1 MEQITL
7 TKQELIE
14 IVEREV
20 SKRLDGV
27 KTMKPISIFTDVR
40 LNEDDIKNINEKFK
54 FTNIIQTPYRC
65 HHYKPLALKRYHCG
79 ANDYFNGKVHDDQI
93 HDHIRKLT
101 LAIFGVTKNS
111 DLQEREYGEAIKFYR
126 NIKDMY
132 LYLYKKRL
140 SKLTIEDF
148 E

>member
-20 SKRLDGV
+20 SKKLDGV
-27 KTMKPISIFTDVR
+27 KSMKPISIFTDVR

-54 FTNIIQTPYRC
+54 FTNIIQTPYRG
-65 HHYKPLALKRYHCG
+65 HHYRPLALKKYPCG
-79 ANDYFNGKVHDDQI
+79 GNDYFNGNIHDNQI

-140 SKLTIEDF
+140 SKLTTDDF

>member
-54 FTNIIQTPYRC
+54 FTNIIQTPYRG

>member
-27 KTMKPISIFTDVR
+27 KPMKPISIFTDVR
-40 LNEDDIKNINEKFK
+40 LNEDDIKYINEKFK
-54 FTNIIQTPYRC
+54 FTNFIQTPYRG
-65 HHYKPLALKRYHCG
+65 HHYRPIALKKYHRG
-79 ANDYFNGKVHDDQI
+79 GNNYFNGNIHDDQI

>member
-1 MEQITL
+1 MEKITL

-27 KTMKPISIFTDVR
+27 KPMKPISIFTDVR

-54 FTNIIQTPYRC
+54 FTNIIQTPYRGY
-65 HHYKPLALKRYHCG
+65 HYKPLALKKYPCG
-79 ANDYFNGKVHDDQI
+79 GNDYFNGNIYADQI
-93 HDHIRKLT
+93 HDYIRKLT

>member
-27 KTMKPISIFTDVR
+27 KPIKPISIFSDVR

-54 FTNIIQTPYRC
+54 FTNIIQTPYRGY
-65 HHYKPLALKRYHCG
+65 HYRPLALKKYPHG
-79 ANDYFNGKVHDDQI
+79 VKDYFNGNIHDDQI

-111 DLQEREYGEAIKFYR
+111 DLQEREYSEAIKFYR

>member
-20 SKRLDGV
+20 SKRLDSK
-27 KTMKPISIFTDVR
+27 KTIKPISIFSEVR
-40 LNEDDIKNINEKFK
+40 IEEDDIANINEDFNFTKFIK
-54 FTNIIQTPYRC
+54 PPFRG
-65 HHYKPLALKRYHCG
+65 HHYRPLALKKYPMGNNKH
-79 ANDYFNGKVHDDQI
+79 FNGKVYDDQI
-93 HDHIRKLT
+93 HDLIRKLS
-101 LAIFGVTKNS
+101 LAVFGISKNS
-111 DLQEREYGEAIKFYR
+111 DLSESEFEDVVKVYR
-126 NIKDMY
+126 YFKDMY
-132 LYLYKKRL
+132 LHLYKKRL

>member
-7 TKQELIE
+7 TKNELIE

-20 SKRLDGV
+20 SKRLDS
-27 KTMKPISIFTDVR
+27 KKIIKPMSIFSEVR
-40 LNEDDIKNINEKFK
+40 LKEDDIKDVNESFGI
-54 FTNIIQTPYRC
+54 TNFIKPPYRG

-79 ANDYFNGKVHDDQI
+79 ANDYFNGKVHDEQI

-101 LAIFGVTKNS
+101 LAIFGVSRNS
-111 DLQEREYGEAIKFYR
+111 DLKQKEYEEAIKFYR

-132 LYLYKKRL
+132 LHLYKKRL
-140 SKLTIEDF
+140 SKLTIDDF

>member
-27 KTMKPISIFTDVR
+27 KSMKPISIFTDVR

-54 FTNIIQTPYRC
+54 FTNIIQTPYRG
-65 HHYKPLALKRYHCG
+65 HHYRPLTLKKYPCG
-79 ANDYFNGKVHDDQI
+79 GNDYFNGNIHDNQI

-111 DLQEREYGEAIKFYR
+111 DLQKREYGEAIKFYR
-126 NIKDMY
+126 NIKNMY

-140 SKLTIEDF
+140 SNLTIDDF

>member
-7 TKQELIE
+7 TKNELIE

-20 SKRLDGV
+20 SKRLDS
-27 KTMKPISIFTDVR
+27 KKIIKPMSIFTDVR
-40 LNEDDIKNINEKFK
+40 LNEDDIKGINEKFK
-54 FTNIIQTPYRC
+54 FTNFIQRPYRG
-65 HHYKPLALKRYHCG
+65 HHYKPLALKKYPCG
-79 ANDYFNGKVHDDQI
+79 GNDYFNGNIYDDQI

>member
-7 TKQELIE
+7 TKQELVE

-27 KTMKPISIFTDVR
+27 KPMKPISIFSDVR

-54 FTNIIQTPYRC
+54 FTNFIQKPYRG
-65 HHYKPLALKRYHCG
+65 HHYKPLALKKYHHG
-79 ANDYFNGKVHDDQI
+79 GNDYFNGNIYDDQI

>member
-27 KTMKPISIFTDVR
+27 KPMKPISIFTDVR

-54 FTNIIQTPYRC
+54 FTNIIQTPYRGY
-65 HHYKPLALKRYHCG
+65 HYKPLALKKYPCG
-79 ANDYFNGKVHDDQI
+79 GKDYFNGNIYDDQI

-111 DLQEREYGEAIKFYR
+111 DLQEREYGEAIDFYR

>member
-20 SKRLDGV
+20 SKRLDGK
-27 KTMKPISIFTDVR
+27 KTIKPISIFSEVR
-40 LNEDDIKNINEKFK
+40 IEEDDITNINEDFNFTKFIK
-54 FTNIIQTPYRC
+54 PPFRG
-65 HHYKPLALKRYHCG
+65 HHYRPLALKKYPMGNNKH
-79 ANDYFNGKVHDDQI
+79 FNGKVYDDQI
-93 HDHIRKLT
+93 HDLIRKLS
-101 LAIFGVTKNS
+101 LAVFGISKNS
-111 DLQEREYGEAIKFYR
+111 DLSESEFEDVVKVYR
-126 NIKDMY
+126 YFKDMY
-132 LYLYKKRL
+132 LHLYKKRL

>member
-7 TKQELIE
+7 TKHELIE

-20 SKRLDGV
+20 SKRLDSN
-27 KTMKPISIFTDVR
+27 KILKPMSIFSDVR
-40 LNEDDIKNINEKFK
+40 LKEDDIKNVNESFEI
-54 FTNIIQTPYRC
+54 TNFIAPPYRG
-65 HHYKPLALKRYHCG
+65 HHYKPLALKKHHCG
-79 ANDYFNGKVHDDQI
+79 GNDYFNGKVHDEQI

-101 LAIFGVTKNS
+101 LAIFGVSRNS
-111 DLQEREYGEAIKFYR
+111 DLKQKEYEEAIKFYR

-132 LYLYKKRL
+132 LHLYKKRL
-140 SKLTIEDF
+140 SKLTIDDF

>member
-7 TKQELIE
+7 TKNELIE

-20 SKRLDGV
+20 SKRLDSN
-27 KTMKPISIFTDVR
+27 KTIKPISIFSEVR
-40 LNEDDIKNINEKFK
+40 LKEDDIKDVNESFAIANFIKP
-54 FTNIIQTPYRC
+54 QYRG

-79 ANDYFNGKVHDDQI
+79 ANDYFNGNIYDDQI

>member
-1 MEQITL
+1 MEKITL

-27 KTMKPISIFTDVR
+27 KPMKPISIFTDVR

-54 FTNIIQTPYRC
+54 FTNIIQTPYRGY
-65 HHYKPLALKRYHCG
+65 HYKPLALKKYPCG
-79 ANDYFNGKVHDDQI
+79 GNDYFNGNIYADQI

>member
-20 SKRLDGV
+20 SKRLDG
-27 KTMKPISIFTDVR
+27 KKPISSGAIFNKVR
-40 LNEDDIKNINEKFK
+40 ISHKDFDEINKKFAYTERLRGANNLGLGHPLSLK
-54 FTNIIQTPYRC
+54 KYQHGLGCYE
-65 HHYKPLALKRYHCG
+65 HYKTYAS
-79 ANDYFNGKVHDDQI
+79 DI

-101 LAIFGVTKNS
+101 LSAFGVTLNS
-111 DLQEREYGEAIKFYR
+111 DLSEKEYEEAARIYELIKTF
-126 NIKDMY
+126 Y
-132 LYLYKKRL
+132 LYQYQKRIETL
-140 SKLTIEDF
+140 SIEDF

>member
-7 TKQELIE
+7 TKHELIE

-20 SKRLDGV
+20 SKRLDSN
-27 KTMKPISIFTDVR
+27 KTIKPISIFSEVR
-40 LNEDDIKNINEKFK
+40 LKEDDIKDVNENFAIANFIKP
-54 FTNIIQTPYRC
+54 PYRG

-79 ANDYFNGKVHDDQI
+79 ANDYFNGKVHAEQI

-101 LAIFGVTKNS
+101 LAIFGVSRNS
-111 DLQEREYGEAIKFYR
+111 DLKQKEYEEAIKFYR

-132 LYLYKKRL
+132 LHLYKKRL
-140 SKLTIEDF
+140 SKLTIDDF

>member
-20 SKRLDGV
+20 SKRLDGK
-27 KTMKPISIFTDVR
+27 KTIKPISIFSEVR
-40 LNEDDIKNINEKFK
+40 IEEDDITKINEDFNFTKFIK
-54 FTNIIQTPYRC
+54 PPFRG
-65 HHYKPLALKRYHCG
+65 HHYRPLALKKYPMGNNKH
-79 ANDYFNGKVHDDQI
+79 FNGKVYDDQI
-93 HDHIRKLT
+93 HDLIRKLS
-101 LAIFGVTKNS
+101 LAVFGISKNS
-111 DLQEREYGEAIKFYR
+111 DLSESEFEDVVKVYR
-126 NIKDMY
+126 YFKDMY
-132 LYLYKKRL
+132 LHLYKKRL

>member
-7 TKQELIE
+7 TKNELIE

-20 SKRLDGV
+20 SKRLDS
-27 KTMKPISIFTDVR
+27 KKIIKPMSIFSEVR
-40 LNEDDIKNINEKFK
+40 LKEDDIKDVNESFGI
-54 FTNIIQTPYRC
+54 TNFIKPPYRG
-65 HHYKPLALKRYHCG
+65 HHYKPLALKKYHCG
-79 ANDYFNGKVHDDQI
+79 ANDYFNGKVYDDEI

-101 LAIFGVTKNS
+101 LAIFGVSRNS
-111 DLQEREYGEAIKFYR
+111 DLKQKEYEEAIKFYR

-132 LYLYKKRL
+132 LHLYKKRL

>member
-20 SKRLDGV
+20 SKRLDGK
-27 KTMKPISIFTDVR
+27 KTISSSAIFNKVR
-40 LNEDDIKNINEKFK
+40 ISDKDFDEINKKFAYTERLRAANNLGLGHPLSLK
-54 FTNIIQTPYRC
+54 KYQHGIGCYEN
-65 HHYKPLALKRYHCG
+65 YKAY
-79 ANDYFNGKVHDDQI
+79 ASEI

-101 LAIFGVTKNS
+101 LSAFGVTLNS
-111 DLQEREYGEAIKFYR
+111 DLSEKEYEEAARMYEMIKKFY
-126 NIKDMY
+126 
-132 LYLYKKRL
+132 LYRYEKRIENL
-140 SKLTIEDF
+140 SIEDF

>member
-27 KTMKPISIFTDVR
+27 KPMKPISIFTDVR

-54 FTNIIQTPYRC
+54 FTNIIQTPYRGY
-65 HHYKPLALKRYHCG
+65 HYKPLALKKYPCG
-79 ANDYFNGKVHDDQI
+79 ENDYFNGNIYDDQI

-111 DLQEREYGEAIKFYR
+111 DLQEREYGEAIDFYR